1 MYILLIGCISRDTN
15 IMAPIHRA
23 REKAFSLALCSD
35 YTNPCFLIKIVV

>member
-23 REKAFSLALCSD
+23 REKVLERKLSL
-35 YTNPCFLIKIVV
+35 